1 MRRRRGVSTAPTSVR
16 ATRTATVEAAST
28 TSPVPMKAM
37 RLSSAVMACVK
48 VAMVWLT
55 RWTKDVSSSCSRPA
69 GSLCWTDQLASRY
82 AWDRRLSLLAGDI
95 GRQSR
100 GGPHAD
106 DVETQAND
114 EHDEAEHQG
123 RADADGPPENG
134 TNGGFASHQRH
145 GDARDDDEE
154 ERFEQRADE
163 GDRGE

>member
-1 MRRRRGVSTAPTSVR
+1 
-16 ATRTATVEAAST
+16 
-28 TSPVPMKAM
+28 MKAM

-48 VAMVWLT
+48 VAMRLVDPLDEGREQLLQPARRLT
-55 RWTKDVSSSCSRPA
+55 LLDRPA
-69 GSLCWTDQLASRY
+69 RLQVGVGQD
-82 AWDRRLSLLAGDI
+82 LSLLAGDI

-100 GGPHAD
+100 GGPNAD
-106 DVETQAND
+106 DVETEAHD

-134 TNGGFASHQRH
+134 TNGDFASHQRH

-163 GDRGE
+163 GDRGQ